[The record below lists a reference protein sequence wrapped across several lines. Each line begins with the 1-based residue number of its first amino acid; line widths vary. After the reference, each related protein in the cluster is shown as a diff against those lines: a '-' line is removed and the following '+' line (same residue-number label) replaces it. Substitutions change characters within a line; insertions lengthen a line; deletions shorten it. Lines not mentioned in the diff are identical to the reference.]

1 LVATLAIVMESIL
14 SLIVALLAV
23 SVGVVMAARAARL
36 PPLIGYLVVGVAF
49 GPHALGVAPDSEVTR
64 WLAEIGVVFLMF
76 SIGVE
81 FSLPRLRAMKKLVL
95 GLGSAQVLATI
106 AVVTGLA
113 LALGPLHG
121 MSWQACLVL
130 GCALAM
136 SSTAMVMRMAADR
149 GELET
154 AHGRPV
160 VGILLFQDLAVVP
173 LMIVV
178 PALAAIAGASEA
190 SATAAGQATDIAQT
204 LALALAKA
212 ALVLVLLVV
221 VGQRLVGPWLTV
233 VARRKS
239 QELFSLN
246 LLLMTLGLAWVTEH
260 LGLSLALGAF
270 MAGMLISETEFR
282 YQVEADIRPYRDV
295 LMGLFFIT
303 VGMRLNLAVVADQ
316 APILLALLLAYILA
330 KVLVIAGLARLFGV
344 APGPSLRAG
353 LWLFQA
359 GEFGFVLLDPSL
371 IGGLLPDEVLQLVLA
386 GMVVSM
392 LLTPFVVDRS
402 DGLVL
407 RLARSEFLRRS
418 LEIHRIASQAVSA
431 DKHLIICGF
440 GRCGQNLAQLLDQ
453 EKIDYVAL
461 DLDPQRTREAAAAG
475 NSVVFGDAARRETLL
490 AAGIHRATSVVI
502 TYADRASAI
511 QVILAVRQLAP
522 QLPVIVRARDDGD
535 LASLRDAG
543 ATEVVPEVIEGS
555 LMLAS
560 HALALAGVPLHRVV
574 RRVREVRD
582 NRYGLF
588 RGVFRG
594 SDDDYL
600 ERTED
605 AVMLRTLV
613 VPKTSAMAG
622 RRIADLGLAGM
633 GVDIATLKRA
643 GRRQTLTDD
652 MLLLA
657 EDALV
662 LRGTAEALAEAETL
676 LNAG

>member
-1 LVATLAIVMESIL
+1 
-14 SLIVALLAV
+14 
-23 SVGVVMAARAARL
+23 
-36 PPLIGYLVVGVAF
+36 
-49 GPHALGVAPDSEVTR
+49 
-64 WLAEIGVVFLMF
+64 
-76 SIGVE
+76 
-81 FSLPRLRAMKKLVL
+81 
-95 GLGSAQVLATI
+95 
-106 AVVTGLA
+106 
-113 LALGPLHG
+113 
-121 MSWQACLVL
+121 
-130 GCALAM
+130 
-136 SSTAMVMRMAADR
+136 
-149 GELET
+149 
-154 AHGRPV
+154 
-160 VGILLFQDLAVVP
+160 
-173 LMIVV
+173 
-178 PALAAIAGASEA
+178 
-190 SATAAGQATDIAQT
+190 
-204 LALALAKA
+204 
-212 ALVLVLLVV
+212 
-221 VGQRLVGPWLTV
+221 
-233 VARRKS
+233 
-239 QELFSLN
+239 
-246 LLLMTLGLAWVTEH
+246 MTLGLAWVTEH